1 MDLVVKLKKICVIY
15 WAKWVSAGTDLI
27 FIRFDV
33 LSLFLLEK
41 NGVIFDTYS
50 PTLTLYHTFF
60 LFVNI
65 FNKNFLNLFVKVF
78 YECEIIYENS

>member
-1 MDLVVKLKKICVIY
+1 MDLVVKLKKNCVIY

-27 FIRFDV
+27 FIGFGV

-60 LFVNI
+60 PLVNTFI
-65 FNKNFLNLFVKVF
+65 KKFFNLFMKIF
-78 YECEIIYENS
+78 YECGIIYENS

>member
-1 MDLVVKLKKICVIY
+1 MDLVVKLKKNCVIY

-27 FIRFDV
+27 FIGFDV

-60 LFVNI
+60 LFVNT
-65 FNKNFLNLFVKVF
+65 FSQNFLNLFMKIF

>member
-1 MDLVVKLKKICVIY
+1 MDLVVKSKKICVIY

-27 FIRFDV
+27 FIGFGV

-50 PTLTLYHTFF
+50 PTLTLYYIFF

-65 FNKNFLNLFVKVF
+65 FNKNF
-78 YECEIIYENS
+78 

>member
-1 MDLVVKLKKICVIY
+1 MDLVVKLKKNCVIY

-27 FIRFDV
+27 FIGFGV

-50 PTLTLYHTFF
+50 PTLTLYHIFF
-60 LFVNI
+60 RFVNT
-65 FNKNFLNLFVKVF
+65 FNKTFL
-78 YECEIIYENS
+78 IYL

>member
-1 MDLVVKLKKICVIY
+1 MDLVVKLKKNCVIY

-65 FNKNFLNLFVKVF
+65 FNKNFLNLFMRVF
-78 YECEIIYENS
+78 YEYEIFYENF

>member
-1 MDLVVKLKKICVIY
+1 MDLVVKLKKNCVIY

-27 FIRFDV
+27 FTGFGI

-50 PTLTLYHTFF
+50 PTLILYHTFF
-60 LFVNI
+60 LFVNT
-65 FNKNFLNLFVKVF
+65 FSQNFLNLFMKIF
-78 YECEIIYENS
+78 CECEIFYENF

>member
-15 WAKWVSAGTDLI
+15 WAKWVSAGTDPI
-27 FIRFDV
+27 FIGFGV

-50 PTLTLYHTFF
+50 PTLIL
-60 LFVNI
+60 
-65 FNKNFLNLFVKVF
+65 
-78 YECEIIYENS
+78 

>member
-1 MDLVVKLKKICVIY
+1 MDLVVKLKKNCVIY

-27 FIRFDV
+27 FIGFGV

-50 PTLTLYHTFF
+50 PTLILYHAFF
-60 LFVNI
+60 LFVNAFI
-65 FNKNFLNLFVKVF
+65 KNF
-78 YECEIIYENS
+78 

>member
-1 MDLVVKLKKICVIY
+1 MDLVVKLKTNCVIY

-27 FIRFDV
+27 FIGFDV

-60 LFVNI
+60 PLVNTFI
-65 FNKNFLNLFVKVF
+65 KKFFNLFMKIF
-78 YECEIIYENS
+78 YECGIIYENS

>member
-15 WAKWVSAGTDLI
+15 WAKWVSAGTDPI
-27 FIRFDV
+27 FIGFGI
-33 LSLFLLEK
+33 LNLFLLEK

-60 LFVNI
+60 LFVNT
-65 FNKNFLNLFVKVF
+65 FSQNFLNLFMKIF
-78 YECEIIYENS
+78 YEYGIIYENS

>member
-1 MDLVVKLKKICVIY
+1 MDLVVKLKKNCVIY

-27 FIRFDV
+27 FIGFGV

-60 LFVNI
+60 PLVNTFI
-65 FNKNFLNLFVKVF
+65 KNFL
-78 YECEIIYENS
+78 IYL

>member
-27 FIRFDV
+27 FIGFGV
-33 LSLFLLEK
+33 LSLFLFEK

-50 PTLTLYHTFF
+50 PTLTLYHTFL
-60 LFVNI
+60 LFVNTFSKKFFEFI
-65 FNKNFLNLFVKVF
+65 DESF
-78 YECEIIYENS
+78 YEYEIIYENS